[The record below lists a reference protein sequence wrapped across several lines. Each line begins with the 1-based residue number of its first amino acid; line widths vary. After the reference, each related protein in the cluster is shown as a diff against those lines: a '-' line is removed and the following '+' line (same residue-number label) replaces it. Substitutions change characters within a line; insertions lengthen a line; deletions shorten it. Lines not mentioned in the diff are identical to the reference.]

1 MDSLE
6 TWVQEHLSEP
16 SDIQKLAWPALR
28 KGGSALLVAP
38 TGTGK
43 TEAAIIPLLED
54 MRDHPGEPI
63 AILYV
68 SPLRALNRDLEG
80 RLTAL
85 TRAAGLRAGVRHG
98 DTPTKE
104 RTKQSQT
111 PPHLLITTP
120 ETLQLLLIGKIL
132 RQGLSHVRTV
142 IVDEVHEM
150 AISDRGAQFA
160 ISLDRLDRLAGR
172 TVRRIGLS
180 ATVGSPEEI
189 AQYLSPS
196 SPVQMLVVPSTKRLT
211 ITVSPPQ
218 PSIDEIPKGVRSGL
232 AEDETFLAAVL
243 TVLKEIRE
251 HNSTLVFT
259 NTRPSAETLAAHLH
273 RLAPELPVA
282 VHHGSLSREVREEAE
297 QAFREGKLKA
307 MVATSSLELGID
319 IGVADHVVQFGSP
332 HRVARLLQRVGRS
345 GHRKDQASSGTIA
358 TIDGQD
364 LEEAA
369 VLARRALNG
378 MVESITVRRR
388 NILALAQQIVAMVR
402 EGGDIDIDEAVRILC
417 RALPSRDFSRQD
429 VVDVAKFLQG
439 LGCLWINGKTIGRG
453 RRTLERFYS
462 TISMIPEE
470 KSYPLMEMGS
480 RKVIGTLDERFV
492 VTRVLSHPDFIFLLH
507 GTTWR
512 LVKFSE
518 DGLLVEPVQE
528 MGAPPHWEGDDIP
541 VPFDAA
547 QEIGRLRREENI
559 GDYPLNPEAAQKL
572 AIRLKSFTDSGVT
585 PSDKVITVELHGRFL
600 VLGCCFGTQVNST
613 IATLL
618 AGLGTAKW
626 GEKTEVMLVT
636 PVWIILGLPGPVNAA
651 DIAELIRIT
660 PDYLED
666 LLARLLPHT
675 EEYKW
680 TFMVV
685 ARKLGLLSLSYDAN
699 EVKTLEP
706 LMVAH
711 QSSIVGEEALQKVL
725 HEKFDVTHTKEVM
738 ERLSRGEIAVEVV
751 RKMENSPGREA
762 LERLHWQSLPD
773 RPPPTLL
780 KAVKDR
786 LEKEELT
793 MVCLRCGFKRN
804 VTPAS
809 YPQKGSSPCL
819 RCHGVLTAI
828 LSPRRRKEIDA
839 LTKYVITKKT
849 AKPRGPERLG
859 RRRHVSREPPRVKSV
874 AAAYLSAELLATYG
888 TRALLVLAGR
898 GIGPETA
905 RRILGRPYEN
915 EQALVAEI
923 LRAERNY
930 ARTREFWD

>member
-1 MDSLE
+1 MESLE

-16 SDIQKLAWPALR
+16 TEIQKLAWPALR

-43 TEAAIIPLLED
+43 TEAALIPLLED
-54 MRDHPGEPI
+54 LRDHPGEPI
-63 AILYV
+63 TILYV

-80 RLTAL
+80 RLTTL
-85 TRAAGLRAGVRHG
+85 TRAAGMKAGVRHG

-104 RTKQSQT
+104 RTRQSKN

-150 AISDRGAQFA
+150 ATSDRGAQFA

-172 TVRRIGLS
+172 PVRRIGLS

-189 AQYLSPS
+189 AQYLSPNQ
-196 SPVQMLVVPSTKRLT
+196 PVEVIAVPSTKKLS
-211 ITVSPPQ
+211 ISVDPPQ
-218 PSIDEIPKGVRSGL
+218 PSLDEIPKSVRSGL
-232 AEDETFLAAVL
+232 SEDEAFLASVL
-243 TVLKEIRE
+243 TVLKEIRG
-251 HNSTLVFT
+251 HTSTLVFT
-259 NTRPSAETLAAHLH
+259 NTRPSAETLAAHIH
-273 RLAPELPVA
+273 RIAPDMPIA
-282 VHHGSLSREVREEAE
+282 VHHGSLSREVREDAE
-297 QAFREGKLKA
+297 QAFREGRLKA

-345 GHRKDQASSGTIA
+345 GHRKDETSSGTIA

-378 MVESITVRRR
+378 MVEPIQVRRR
-388 NILALAQQIVAMVR
+388 NVLALAQQIVALLR
-402 EGGDIDIDEAVRILC
+402 EGGDVDIDEVVRILC
-417 RALPSRDFSRQD
+417 RSLPSRDFSSGD
-429 VVDVAKFLQG
+429 VMEVAKFLQG
-439 LGCLWINGKTIGRG
+439 LGCLWINGRTIGRG

-518 DGLLVEPVQE
+518 EGLLVEPVQE

-541 VPFDAA
+541 VPFEVA
-547 QEIGRLRREENI
+547 QEIGQLRREGNM
-559 GDYPLNPEAAQKL
+559 GDYPITAEAAEILTK
-572 AIRLKSFTDSGVT
+572 RLKLFSESGVA
-585 PSDKVITVELHGRFL
+585 PSDRVITVELHGRFL

-618 AGLGTAKW
+618 SGLGTAKW
-626 GEKTEVMLVT
+626 GSRTEVMLVT
-636 PVWIILGLPGPVNAA
+636 PVWIILGLPGPVDAS
-651 DIAELIRIT
+651 DVSELIRIV
-660 PDYLED
+660 PDNLD
-666 LLARLLPHT
+666 GLLAKLLPHT

-699 EVKTLEP
+699 EVRTLEP
-706 LMVAH
+706 LMEAH
-711 QSSIVGEEALQKVL
+711 QSTIVGEEALQKVL
-725 HEKFDVTHTKEVM
+725 HEKFDLAHSKEVM
-738 ERLSRGEIAVEVV
+738 ERLARGEITIEIV
-751 RKMENSPGREA
+751 RKVEHSPGREA
-762 LERLHWQSLPD
+762 LERLRWQDLPD

-780 KAVKDR
+780 KAVRDR
-786 LEKEELT
+786 LDKEELA
-793 MVCLRCGFKRN
+793 MVCLRCGFKRI

-828 LSPRRRKEIDA
+828 LSPRRRKEIEA
-839 LTKYVITKKT
+839 ITKYVMTKKT
-849 AKPRGPERLG
+849 GKEQGPGRPA
-859 RRRHVSREPPRVKSV
+859 RRRFVRREPPRIKSL

-915 EQALVAEI
+915 DQALVAEI

>member
-1 MDSLE
+1 MESLE
-6 TWVQEHLSEP
+6 SWVQEHLAEP
-16 SDIQKLAWPALR
+16 TEIQRLAWPSLR
-28 KGGSALLVAP
+28 KGGNALLVAP

-43 TEAAIIPLLED
+43 TEAALIPLLED
-54 MRDHPGEPI
+54 LRDHPSEPV

-85 TRAAGLRAGVRHG
+85 AKAAGLKAGVRHG

-104 RTKQSQT
+104 RTRQSRD

-132 RQGLSHVRTV
+132 RQGLSHVKAV

-150 AISDRGAQFA
+150 AASDRGAQFA
-160 ISLDRLDRLAGR
+160 ISLDRLDNLVGKP
-172 TVRRIGLS
+172 VRRIGLS

-189 AQYLSPS
+189 AQYLSPNA
-196 SPVQMLVVPSTKRLT
+196 PAELLVVPTVKRLV
-211 ITVSPPQ
+211 ISVSPPQ
-218 PSIDEIPKGVRSGL
+218 PSLDEIPKGVRSGL

-251 HNSTLVFT
+251 HTSTLVFT

-273 RLAPELPVA
+273 RLAPELPIA
-282 VHHGSLSREVREEAE
+282 VHHGSLSREVREDAE
-297 QAFREGKLKA
+297 QAFREGRLRA

-345 GHRKDQASSGTIA
+345 GHRKDEVSSGTIA

-378 MVESITVRRR
+378 LVEPILVRRR
-388 NILALAQQIVAMVR
+388 NVLALTQQIIATLR
-402 EGGDIDIDEAVRILC
+402 EGGDIELGRVMQLLC
-417 RALPSRDFSRQD
+417 RSLPSRDFSNGD
-429 VVDVAKFLQG
+429 VMDIARFLQG
-439 LGCLWINGKTIGRG
+439 LGCLWTDGKSLRRG

-480 RKVIGTLDERFV
+480 RKMIGNLDERFV
-492 VTRVLSHPDFIFLLH
+492 VTRVLSHPEFIFLLH

-518 DGLLVEPVQE
+518 EGLLVEPVQE

-541 VPFDAA
+541 VPFEVA
-547 QEIGRLRREENI
+547 QEIGQLRRGGNLN
-559 GDYPLNPEAAQKL
+559 DYPLTTEAARLL
-572 AIRLKSFTDSGVT
+572 ANRVRSFSESGVV

-600 VLGCCFGTQVNST
+600 VIGSCFGTQVNNT

-618 AGLGTAKW
+618 SGLATAKW
-626 GEKTEVMLVT
+626 GQKTEVMLVS
-636 PVWIILGLPGPVNAA
+636 PVWVILGLPGPVDTA
-651 DIAELIRIT
+651 DIPKLIRIE
-660 PDYLED
+660 PSNVED
-666 LLARLLPHT
+666 LLDKLLPVT
-675 EEYKW
+675 EEYRW

-699 EVKTLEP
+699 EVRTLEP
-706 LMVAH
+706 LMEAH
-711 QSSIVGEEALQKVL
+711 RSTIVGEEALQKVL
-725 HEKFDVTHTKEVM
+725 HEKFDVAHAKEVM
-738 ERLSRGEIAVEVV
+738 EKLSRGEITVEIM
-751 RKMENSPGREA
+751 RRTENSPGKEA
-762 LERLHWQSLPD
+762 LERLRWQDLPD

-786 LEKEELT
+786 LEKEELA
-793 MVCLRCGFKRN
+793 MVCLRCGFKRI

-819 RCHGVLTAI
+819 KCHGVLTAI

-839 LTKYVITKKT
+839 LTKYVMSKT
-849 AKPRGPERLG
+849 TSKELGPG
-859 RRRHVSREPPRVKSV
+859 KHQRRRPVRREPPRIKFLAS
-874 AAAYLSAELLATYG
+874 AYLSAELLATYG
-888 TRALLVLAGR
+888 PRALLVLAGR

-905 RRILGRPYEN
+905 RRILARPYEN
-915 EQALVAEI
+915 DQALVGEI
-923 LRAERNY
+923 LRAERTY